1 MSKNHLYN
9 TRGKRH
15 TSVLFVLLDTSVRL
29 VGPIKTVEGL
39 TETYLFLLKDS
50 QFVATEGRYVFCNI
64 YFFSIDNSQFIIIGT
79 CMHTFFSERN
89 SFPPFLNKILFF

>member
-64 YFFSIDNSQFIIIGT
+64 YFFSIDNSQFIITIEDR
-79 CMHTFFSERN
+79 CHLFEKYN